1 MVKFKSH
8 LWDKLKSVAAAA
20 RKKYP
25 LDREAWRY
33 HAGLGCLGL
42 IFESRPRHGGY
53 WCTPTNSLS
62 FAWNGGG
69 GTHFSFLVKDN
80 VVHDRSPIICT
91 VPEPGDQQNFIVGKN
106 LNQFLS
112 LGYYC
117 GYFGLEQLAFDLDG
131 TLQAFTRSNRKQ
143 NLKTD
148 IWAERSADPE
158 RAAVLQF
165 LQKQMGLQPWD
176 GGKREFKS
184 LQRSFMSRLEYSA
197 EAKKLLC
204 R

>member
-1 MVKFKSH
+1 M
-8 LWDKLKSVAAAA
+8 
-20 RKKYP
+20 
-25 LDREAWRY
+25 
-33 HAGLGCLGL
+33 
-42 IFESRPRHGGY
+42 
-53 WCTPTNSLS
+53 
-62 FAWNGGG
+62 
-69 GTHFSFLVKDN
+69 
-80 VVHDRSPIICT
+80 HDRSPIICT

-176 GGKREFKS
+176 GGKKEFKS
-184 LQRSFMSRLEYSA
+184 LQRSVGPLNIILSFTPFRVRWRDGSVPAQEPLQRLRILAVVNCSNRQA
-197 EAKKLLC
+197 AFA
-204 R
+204 